1 MMYDLHNLVKDSTCN
16 KNPGKP
22 SYTIFILTNVSNSFK
37 KTQNLETGF
46 SDFHKLTFNVLSR
59 HFEKSKP
66 KIVVYKD
73 YKNFS

>member
-46 SDFHKLTFNVLSR
+46 SDFHKLTFNVL
-59 HFEKSKP
+59 
-66 KIVVYKD
+66 
-73 YKNFS
+73 